1 MNQENRA
8 IDYPDQLASAVE
20 LFTKNIDFYRTS
32 EANET
37 TTRTQF
43 INPLLESLGWDVANK
58 FGKNPLEREVIEEL
72 SMKVNGVPR
81 APDYGFL
88 IKGQRKWFLEA
99 KKPSVRVETGNAA
112 AEAAF
117 QLRRYAWSA
126 GLSVGVV
133 TNFAEFSVY
142 NTRQMPAEGD
152 SASVGRIRY
161 FTIDELSSNW
171 KFLAELLSR
180 ESVANGSIEAF
191 SNDSAN
197 SRGTRTVDLEF
208 LSEIKDWRLELAR
221 DIASRN
227 EFLVQENLSL
237 AVQRL
242 IDRIIF
248 LRFAEARGLEHFGEL
263 QQLISADQIYQR
275 LWSVFN
281 RADDKYN
288 SGLFH
293 KSEISPNDEVTT
305 SSPKLKIGDEVLRQ
319 IIGKLYFPYPYEFS
333 VIPSDVL
340 GSVYEQFLGD
350 EIQLSDKREVS
361 VEQKVEV
368 RKAGGVYYTPPAVV
382 DFIIGE
388 TVKPLLEGKTPD
400 AVSNLRFLDPAS
412 GSGSFLISLFQELIT
427 WHEHY
432 YISKPSLAKKYME
445 RGADGSPRLKTSER
459 KKILVNN
466 IYGVD
471 LDPQAVEV
479 TKLSLLLKVLENQ
492 AQLEFAVGQVLP
504 NLGENIICGNTLI
517 DEGLAVNNDA
527 ALFRPLPKNEF
538 FPEVFSKG
546 GFDAVVGNPPY
557 LNVDTVWGEKDPR
570 LQHLKTRYPHIHTD
584 KTDLLFYFIARS
596 VEICRGEI
604 GLIVS
609 RSFLEAD
616 KAQKLRGWLA
626 NQVRVRKIIDM
637 RHTLVFPRVGINTA
651 MVFLTQSKAPKTA
664 QFLRHK
670 NHDLPMGYSSQYF
683 TEEDQFESLTVDQF
697 QLSSVNWNFGS
708 KSITSVL
715 EKIDKAGTPL
725 GQLFTVGKGM
735 ETGANKAFTFSTEDG
750 ALKAELVKNGFLKQ
764 RARNSDIKAFS
775 IEKSGSWMLLPYG
788 VEEFDELPSAVR
800 NHLFNFKEQLEKRA
814 AFKRGDCEWWRY
826 SFPLHLDLFDSR
838 KLVSPYMARTN
849 SFAVELKPSH
859 FFSTD
864 TIVLYGGFA
873 EETFHFLTGILNT
886 KLLSARFRFLSKL
899 KGGQQHEYF
908 AKQVARLCVPTPDP
922 SEDFHKLVV
931 SKVSEI
937 RSLQEQEKSTI
948 VNSEKHA
955 AITEIERQKKVIER
969 ELSDYLGLTE
979 KETSALTEVLD

>member
-1 MNQENRA
+1 MDQKNRA

-20 LFTKNIDFYRTS
+20 LFTKNLDFYRTS
-32 EANET
+32 EANEA

-43 INPLLESLGWDVANK
+43 INPLLEALGWDVANR

-72 SMKVNGVPR
+72 SMKVDGVPR

-99 KKPSVRVETGNAA
+99 KKPSVRLETGNAA

-142 NTRQMPAEGD
+142 NTRQMPAKGD

-161 FTIDELSSNW
+161 FTIDELSRNW

-180 ESVANGSIEAF
+180 DSVANGSIEAF
-191 SNDSAN
+191 SSDSAN
-197 SRGTRTVDLEF
+197 SRGTQTVDLEF
-208 LSEIKDWRLELAR
+208 LSEIKHWRLELAR
-221 DIASRN
+221 DIAFHN
-227 EFLVQENLSL
+227 EFLAQEDLSL

-293 KSEISPNDEVTT
+293 KSEISPNGEVTT
-305 SSPKLKIGDEVLRQ
+305 SSPKLRIGDEVLRQ

-400 AVSNLRFLDPAS
+400 SVSNLRFLDPAS
-412 GSGSFLISLFQELIT
+412 GSGTFLISLFQELIS

-432 YISKPSLAKKYME
+432 YISKPSLARKYME

-517 DEGLAVNNDA
+517 DEGLAANDDS

-538 FPEVFSKG
+538 FPEVFSEG

-557 LNVDTVWGEKDPR
+557 LNVDTVWGAKDPR

-596 VEICRGEI
+596 VEICKGEI

-626 NQVRVRKIIDM
+626 KQVRVRRIIDM

-651 MVFLTQSKAPKTA
+651 IIFLTKSKAPKTA
-664 QFLRHK
+664 KFLRHK
-670 NHDLPMGYSSQYF
+670 AHDLPSGYSSGYF
-683 TEEDQFESLTVDQF
+683 SQEEMFENLSIDQD
-697 QLSSVNWNFGS
+697 QLSSSNWNFGS
-708 KSITSVL
+708 KSITSLL
-715 EKIDKAGTPL
+715 EKMDAAGTPL
-725 GQLFTVGKGM
+725 GEMFTVGQGM
-735 ETGANKAFTFSTEDG
+735 QTGANKAFTFNSEDEQ
-750 ALKAELVKNGFLKQ
+750 LKQDLVEKGFLKE
-764 RARNSDIKAFS
+764 RARNSDIGAFS
-775 IEKSGSWMLLPYG
+775 IEASGSWMIFPYRTEALEG
-788 VEEFDELPSAVR
+788 LPSPLR
-800 NHLFNFKEQLEKRA
+800 DHLMGFREELEERA

-826 SFPLHLDLFDSR
+826 SFPLHLEHFDSQ
-838 KLVSPYMARTN
+838 KIVSPYMARTN
-849 SFAVELKPSH
+849 SFAVELDSSH

-864 TIVLYGGFA
+864 TTVLYGDVG
-873 EETFHFLTGILNT
+873 EDTLHFLSGVLNT
-886 KLLSARFRFLSKL
+886 KLMSARFRFLSKL
-899 KGGQQHEYF
+899 KGGKQYEYF
-908 AKQVARLCVPTPDP
+908 AKQVARLRVPTPDP
-922 SEDFHKLVV
+922 WEDFHKLVV
-931 SKVSEI
+931 SRVAEI
-937 RSLQEQEKSTI
+937 LSLQEQEKSTI
-948 VNSEKHA
+948 VNSEKQEA
-955 AITEIERQKKVIER
+955 VMEIERQRTTIES
-969 ELSDYLGLTE
+969 ELSAYLGLTE
-979 KETSALTEVLD
+979 KEASVLAEALD